1 MESLSKLF
9 LQSGAVIVLKGSST
23 DGKKAS
29 EMLKQP
35 LGTDFKIGV
44 GGHRELPWGPQP
56 VLFMVA
62 CRSHHGAERMEQE
75 QLVVLCLITFDQ
87 RRSFYDTL

>member
-1 MESLSKLF
+1 M
-9 LQSGAVIVLKGSST
+9 KGSST

-44 GGHRELPWGPQP
+44 GGHRKLPSGPQP
-56 VLFMVA
+56 VVFVVA
-62 CRSHHGAERMEQE
+62 CRRHHGSRVHGSGAADDP
-75 QLVVLCLITFDQ
+75 LSHNI
-87 RRSFYDTL
+87 